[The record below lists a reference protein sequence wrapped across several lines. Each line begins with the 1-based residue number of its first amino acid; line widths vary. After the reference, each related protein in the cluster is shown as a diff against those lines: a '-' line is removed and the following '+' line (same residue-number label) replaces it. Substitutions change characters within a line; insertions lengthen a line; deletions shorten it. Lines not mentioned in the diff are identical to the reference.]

1 MFCRTP
7 RRPVEQWRLLR
18 QKLHDEVCRNGF
30 IRKLNSFVA
39 YYGAKKVDAS
49 LLLPLVGFL
58 PAPTS
63 ASWEPS
69 MQRKH
74 S

>member
-1 MFCRTP
+1 
-7 RRPVEQWRLLR
+7 VW
-18 QKLHDEVCRNGF
+18 RNGF
-30 IRKLNSFVA
+30 NRKLNSFVA